1 MVRKLKYA
9 CDFGGIRAERKN
21 KKADGALSGKIL
33 AKLRGGGG
41 QR

>member
-21 KKADGALSGKIL
+21 KKTDGAFKGKLL

-41 QR
+41 QQ